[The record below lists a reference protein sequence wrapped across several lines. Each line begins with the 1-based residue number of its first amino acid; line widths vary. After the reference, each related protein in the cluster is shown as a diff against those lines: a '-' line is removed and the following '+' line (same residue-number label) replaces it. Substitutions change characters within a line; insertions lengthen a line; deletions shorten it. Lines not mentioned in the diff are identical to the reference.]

1 MSSRW
6 KVWKGEEIENIL
18 NEICEQA
25 ITETLNSVG
34 NTTDSII
41 PLDEGP
47 LMNSRFEKTRKTKTQ
62 NQGYLSY
69 GGGSGTGKPKLP
81 YAIRWHENNAN
92 FQHGRQS
99 NYLRGPFNR
108 IAGRKIKSLLSSKI
122 NSKF

>member
-6 KVWKGEEIENIL
+6 KVWKGEEVKNIM
-18 NEICEQA
+18 NEICEQS
-25 ITETLNSVG
+25 IKETLNSIG

-47 LMNSRFEKTRKTKTQ
+47 LMNSRFVKTKRTKLQ

-108 IAGRKIKSLLSSKI
+108 IAVSKFRNILNSKI
-122 NSKF
+122 GSKF

>member
-6 KVWKGEEIENIL
+6 KRWRGEEVENIL

-47 LMNSRFEKTRKTKTQ
+47 LMNSRYEETKSTKTK
-62 NQGYLSY
+62 NQGVLSY
-69 GGGSGTGKPKLP
+69 GGGSGTGKPRLP
-81 YAIRWHENNAN
+81 YAIRWHEENAN
-92 FQHGRQS
+92 FQRGRQS
-99 NYLRGPFNR
+99 NYLRGPFKR
-108 IAGRKIKSLLSSKI
+108 IAGPKIKNVLSSKI

>member
-1 MSSRW
+1 MANSWRTW
-6 KVWKGEEIENIL
+6 RGEEIENIL
-18 NEICEQA
+18 NGICEQA

-47 LMNSRFEKTRKTKTQ
+47 LMNSRYEETKSSKSKSE
-62 NQGYLSY
+62 GVLSY

-108 IAGRKIKSLLSSKI
+108 IAVKKIKNILISKI
-122 NSKF
+122 NSRF